1 MPAEVHT
8 IHIGGVCAFLIETES
23 GLVLVD
29 AGWPR
34 TEQPILR
41 RMRALGRSDLRLIFI
56 THAHLD
62 HYGSAAALRRLTGAP
77 IAIHRADAEFMAR
90 GETPVRSARSW
101 GRLGRWF
108 LRVGH
113 GRAWVEPASAD
124 VLLDDGDALRAWAGR
139 AGGTHARPHA
149 GLMQPVGGAAA
160 ALRGRSA
167 LHQRPAAR
175 AAPVRLRLVADALQ
189 PGARPGPAARLGLP
203 GSRPATSAG
212 WCVPGGAGGVR
223 LADRD

>member
-1 MPAEVHT
+1 MPAQVHT
-8 IHIGGVCAFLIETES
+8 IHIAGVCAYLIETQS

-34 TEQPILR
+34 TERPILR
-41 RMRALGRSDLRLIFI
+41 RMRALGRSELRLIFI

-77 IAIHRADAEFMAR
+77 IAIHRADAAFMAR
-90 GETPVRSARSW
+90 GETPVHSARSW

-124 VLLDDGDALRAWAGR
+124 VLLDDGDDLRAWGLDARVVHTPGHTPGSACLWVEQRLLFMGDLLSSNGQPHMQRLYACDWSQMPSSLAR
-139 AGGTHARPHA
+139 AQALRPAWVYPGHALRP
-149 GLMQPVGGAAA
+149 VSGGAFQA
-160 ALRGRSA
+160 
-167 LHQRPAAR
+167 
-175 AAPVRLRLVADALQ
+175 VK
-189 PGARPGPAARLGLP
+189 
-203 GSRPATSAG
+203 AG
-212 WCVPGGAGGVR
+212 YG
-223 LADRD
+223 